1 MLIFIYIQSNS
12 NIFWFIDIQIQL
24 IQIMANRYFGPSQ
37 ILVNSNTHSNFKFEG
52 KVKFIAITKCRP
64 DPPLPRTKT
73 NSFFQQMKAIA
84 KSLLNQA
91 PTNDI
96 MAELRQPM
104 TSFIEKTLL
113 NDVETVIVSVL
124 KFSTD
129 QGPLL

>member
-1 MLIFIYIQSNS
+1 
-12 NIFWFIDIQIQL
+12 
-24 IQIMANRYFGPSQ
+24 
-37 ILVNSNTHSNFKFEG
+37 
-52 KVKFIAITKCRP
+52 
-64 DPPLPRTKT
+64 
-73 NSFFQQMKAIA
+73 MKAIV

-129 QGPLL
+129 QGPML